1 MPVIRGIKK
10 RVALVTAGGLALL
23 VVAGCVITR
32 VAVEEVKPS
41 GEGTLVRSPLKAHMM
56 DGSTVVF
63 ADGAA
68 VGPNVVRGL
77 GQRFPLAGGPAV
89 PVSSVPI
96 DSVVGMESYQTRTNV
111 APTVLASAAALAV
124 GTVAAAGLAV
134 AIFGSCPT
142 FYSDSAGADVLEA
155 EGFSYSIAP
164 LFEQRDVDLLR
175 ATVGADGVL
184 RLEVRNEALETHY
197 INQLEVLQAT
207 HSRDE
212 TVVPDDKGIPIALK
226 DARGARV
233 ARDRAGRD
241 VSFVLSRTDGEVFST
256 APATLARAHATDLVD
271 YIDVSVPRPPT
282 TDSIALMLRL
292 RNSLLN
298 TVLLYDG
305 MLGGAGASS
314 LDWLGRDIQK
324 ISTAIDLGK
333 WYSRNM
339 GMRVAVRDGGAYR
352 DVARFTDKG
361 PIAFHDIA
369 VVVPA
374 PELDS
379 VRVRL
384 SFVSDNWRI
393 DRLAISTS
401 FRRPDVTRV
410 PLAAVVGADGT
421 LDSAALTSLRSADDR
436 YLLTTPGQRFSA
448 RFAVTASDEPSLHTF
463 LLVSQG
469 YYTEWVRGSWLKK
482 STAAA
487 KPFAPTD
494 SALARAVA
502 SWRTQQKSLEQRFY
516 SSRIPT
522 R

>member
-1 MPVIRGIKK
+1 
-10 RVALVTAGGLALL
+10 
-23 VVAGCVITR
+23 
-32 VAVEEVKPS
+32 
-41 GEGTLVRSPLKAHMM
+41 MM

-68 VGPNVVRGL
+68 VGPDIVRGV
-77 GQRFPLAGGPAV
+77 GQRFALAGGPAV
-89 PVSSVPI
+89 PVSSLPI
-96 DSVVGMESYQTRTNV
+96 DSVIGMESYQTRTHV
-111 APTVLASAAALAV
+111 GQTILASTAALVLGTAV
-124 GTVAAAGLAV
+124 TAGLAV

-142 FYSDSAGADVLEA
+142 FYSDSAGTDVLEA

-164 LFEQRDVDLLR
+164 LFEQRDVDALR
-175 ATVGADGVL
+175 ATVGANGVL

-197 INQLEVLQAT
+197 INQLEVLQT
-207 HSRDE
+207 EHSRDE
-212 TVVPDDKGIPIALK
+212 TVVPDEKGIPIALK
-226 DARGARV
+226 DARAAGV

-241 VSFVLSRTDGEVFST
+241 VSFAISRTDGKVFST
-256 APATLARAHATDLVD
+256 APVTLARASATDLLD
-271 YIDVSVPRPPT
+271 YIDVSVPRPAT
-282 TDSIALMLRL
+282 ADSIALMFRL

-305 MLGGAGASS
+305 MLGGAGVSS
-314 LDWLGRDIQK
+314 LDWLGRDVQK

-333 WYSRNM
+333 WYSKNM
-339 GMRVAVRDGGAYR
+339 GMRIAVRDGGVYR
-352 DVARFTDKG
+352 EVARFTDKG

-374 PELDS
+374 VEVDS
-379 VRVRL
+379 VRIRL
-384 SFVSDNWRI
+384 SFVSDDWRI
-393 DRLAISTS
+393 DRLAISSS

-410 PLAAVVGADGT
+410 QLAAVVGTDGA

-436 YLLTTPGQRFSA
+436 YLVTSPGQRFSA
-448 RFAVTASDEPSLHTF
+448 RFSVSASEKPSPHTF
-463 LLVSQG
+463 FLVSQG
-469 YYTEWVRGSWLKK
+469 YYTEWVRGGWLKR
-482 STAAA
+482 STATS

-494 SALARAVA
+494 SALAQAVA